1 MDEEFRVDSPDGM
14 LTFFVRA
21 AEDVHRYVSRL
32 TGGDVQLTEDIVQET
47 FIALLRHQREGR
59 DATMHVGW
67 LMTAA
72 RSRFID
78 HVRSRNRE
86 KLRIEQVAAGD
97 VGDVQEPDYGA
108 VSADQARWMLA
119 SLPELER
126 LALALHTVEGLSI
139 GEVAQT
145 IGRSVE
151 ATTSLLARARRRLR
165 ALMME
170 KTDER

>member
-59 DATMHVGW
+59 DGTMHVGW

-78 HVRSRNRE
+78 HVRSRSRE
-86 KLRIEQVAAGD
+86 QLRIEHVAAGSVD
-97 VGDVQEPDYGA
+97 DVQEPDYGA
-108 VSADQARWMLA
+108 VSADQALLDA
-119 SLPELER
+119 GTPAPQER
-126 LALALHTVEGLSI
+126 LALALHSVDGLSI

-165 ALMME
+165 ALMMDAI
-170 KTDER
+170 DER

>member
-1 MDEEFRVDSPDGM
+1 MDEEFRVDSPEGM

-86 KLRIEQVAAGD
+86 KLRIEHAAAG
-97 VGDVQEPDYGA
+97 VGDVQEPDYSA

-119 SLPELER
+119 SLPEQER
-126 LALALHTVEGLSI
+126 LALALHSVDGLSI

-165 ALMME
+165 TLMME
-170 KTDER
+170 MTDER